1 MADRRE
7 FTFLSGDGIHQVHGA
22 AWYPQGEP
30 RGVVQLVHG
39 ISEYI
44 LRYDDFA
51 RFLTDHGFLVVG
63 HDHLGHGKTARDP
76 SEYGFLAPK
85 GGWDL
90 LAGDVRTLRV
100 ETGERFPGLPYFLL
114 GHSMG
119 SFVARTYLIRWPG
132 TLDGCILSG
141 TGQES
146 ASLIALGKALCT
158 LIARV
163 RGPQTVSGLVTAL
176 SLGAY
181 NRQFKPNRTDADW
194 ISRDEAVVDAYM
206 ADPMCTFFPTV
217 GMTRDMMEG
226 LQFIAKPDQLAHMDP
241 DTPVYFFSGDQDPV
255 GSNGKGV
262 EKVAAW
268 FRQAG
273 VRDVTVRLYPE
284 GRHEML
290 NECNRQEVYTD
301 VLAWLEHHLPP
312 YRFIE
317 KQ

>member
-1 MADRRE
+1 MANRRE
-7 FTFLSGDGIHQVHGA
+7 FTFLSGDGIHPVHA
-22 AWYPQGEP
+22 VEWLPQGRP
-30 RGVVQLVHG
+30 RGVVQMVHG

-44 LRYDDFA
+44 LRYDPFA
-51 RFLTDHGFLVVG
+51 CFLAKNGFAVVG
-63 HDHLGHGKTARDP
+63 HDHLGHGRTARDP

-100 ETGERFPGLPYFLL
+100 ETGERFPDVPYFLM

-132 TLDGCILSG
+132 SLDGCILSG

-146 ASLIALGKALCT
+146 APLIAFGKALCA

-163 RGPQTVSGLVTAL
+163 RGPRTVSGLVTAL

-181 NRQFKPNRTDADW
+181 NRQFRPNRTAADW

-206 ADPMCTFFPTV
+206 ADPLCTFFPTV
-217 GMTRDMMEG
+217 GMNRDMMEG
-226 LQFIAKPDQLAHMDP
+226 LQFIADRENLARMDP
-241 DTPVYFFSGDQDPV
+241 NTPIYFFSGDHDPV
-255 GSNGKGV
+255 GGNGKGV
-262 EKVAAW
+262 EKVAGW

-273 VRDVTVRLYPE
+273 VRDVTVRLYPD

-290 NECNRQEVYTD
+290 NELNRQAVYAD
-301 VLAWLEHHLPP
+301 VLSWLESHLPTN
-312 YRFIE
+312 
-317 KQ
+317 